1 VPILRDCKFINDY
14 NEIEF
19 YDCSETEFVAQQ
31 ICRKEYG
38 RSGRNGHR
46 CGVRRKKINATH
58 VIFVAWENTG
68 GCFSS
73 RKNLK
78 NTGVVP

>member
-14 NEIEF
+14 NEIQC
-19 YDCSETEFVAQQ
+19 YVCSETEFGAQQ
-31 ICRKEYG
+31 ICRERYC
-38 RSGRNGHR
+38 RSVRNGHR
-46 CGVRRKKINATH
+46 CGGRWKKINATH
-58 VIFVAWENTG
+58 VIFVAWVNPG